1 MSEEEKAKYSVVY
14 YAMDLDAPKKILTR
28 KKELPLLAA
37 LEK

>member
-1 MSEEEKAKYSVVY
+1 MSEEEKAKYT
-14 YAMDLDAPKKILTR
+14 MQWTWMHQKKILTR